1 MGIMAAALAKEQQ
14 EEKMEVE
21 VKLEAGVK
29 VEAGVK
35 TEAEESAAAQR
46 ALSVCAS
53 HSLSSTMLSLS
64 LLPDVLSR
72 CRSLSI
78 SLYLLSSLCCSRAR
92 AHRRR

>member
-1 MGIMAAALAKEQQ
+1 MAAALAKEQQ

-46 ALSVCAS
+46 ALSVLPARAARD
-53 HSLSSTMLSLS
+53 HSIC
-64 LLPDVLSR
+64 R
-72 CRSLSI
+72 CRVL
-78 SLYLLSSLCCSRAR
+78 AR
-92 AHRRR
+92 LVRVAVVLASTGPARPHRVPGLV